1 MEGYERTASI
11 VSAGVMT
18 TTCMH
23 RKAHGTRETP
33 AVVLEVQDQPATRE
47 SQAGL
52 FGAAERL
59 VVPMKPGNA
68 GGGKGPWLEINARS
82 DKDGGIGDESN
93 NPRKRSEVTGS
104 VTRQSEEI
112 A

>member
-11 VSAGVMT
+11 VSAGVRT

-23 RKAHGTRETP
+23 REAYGTRETP
-33 AVVLEVQDQPATRE
+33 AVELEIQNQPATRE

-52 FGAAERL
+52 FGAAVRF

-68 GGGKGPWLEINARS
+68 EGGALVGNQ
-82 DKDGGIGDESN
+82 
-93 NPRKRSEVTGS
+93 RKK
-104 VTRQSEEI
+104 
-112 A
+112 